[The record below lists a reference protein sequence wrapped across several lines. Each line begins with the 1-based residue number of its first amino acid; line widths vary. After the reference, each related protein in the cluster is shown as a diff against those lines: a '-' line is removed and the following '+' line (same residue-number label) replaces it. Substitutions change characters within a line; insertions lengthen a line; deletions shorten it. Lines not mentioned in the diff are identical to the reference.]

1 MMSVIQESH
10 PGCAHTGQSGTVA
23 VVANIGWLV
32 ALVGL
37 VMVLG
42 YGLSRVTKRALR
54 ISDEAVND
62 PWFRRNDT
70 SGLSLAIH
78 WLRPGL
84 VLLGIGLV
92 VALVA
97 ETL

>member
-1 MMSVIQESH
+1 
-10 PGCAHTGQSGTVA
+10 
-23 VVANIGWLV
+23 LV

-37 VMVLG
+37 VMVVAALLSLG
-42 YGLSRVTKRALR
+42 TKRLLR
-54 ISDEAVND
+54 LSDEAVND

-84 VLLGIGLV
+84 LVLGVGV
-92 VALVA
+92 AVALLA